1 MMSGEERGE
10 RALRGQI
17 CKEYLVLLQ
26 DQGYKDYRRKMITR
40 GGAPGEALS
49 SDKEKSLRKCVIL
62 LMINQELQRQSGR
75 GSEVRKGKRWR

>member
-17 CKEYLVLLQ
+17 SKEYLVLLQ

-40 GGAPGEALS
+40 RGAPGEALS